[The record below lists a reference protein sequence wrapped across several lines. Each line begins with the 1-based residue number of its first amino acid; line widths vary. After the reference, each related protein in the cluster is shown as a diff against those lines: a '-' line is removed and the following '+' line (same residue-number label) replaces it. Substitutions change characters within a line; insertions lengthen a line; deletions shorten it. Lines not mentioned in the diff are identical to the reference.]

1 MSVSKENLDM
11 LDADLTVMT
20 PIGIPATDIGD
31 DPLYKAVPSVKAG
44 NDIVFDDKDI
54 SQAFATD
61 SVLSVSYALEKVVP
75 LFAEKVAK

>member
-1 MSVSKENLDM
+1 MSVSKENLDL

-20 PIGIPATDIGD
+20 PIGIPATDISD

-44 NDIVFDDKDI
+44 NAIVFDDKDI

-61 SVLSVSYALEKVVP
+61 SILSVSYALEKVVP